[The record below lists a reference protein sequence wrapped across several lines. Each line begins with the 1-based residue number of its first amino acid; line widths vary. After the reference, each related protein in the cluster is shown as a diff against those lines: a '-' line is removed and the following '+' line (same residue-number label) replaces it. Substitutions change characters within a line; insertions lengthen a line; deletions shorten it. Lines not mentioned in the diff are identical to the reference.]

1 MRQNLPVV
9 DVFTGIEGLPVGN
22 NGECEKTVEESIC
35 RCDAWTASVAVAE
48 ATHEAS
54 VDSTSRGLFQP
65 GEEKGPLRHYLL
77 RPVSLGARYSKL
89 SSEELERKPDI
100 PLHKAAA
107 TLEDV
112 TLTLEQVSPLRES
125 SKRQ

>member
-1 MRQNLPVV
+1 VAELTR
-9 DVFTGIEGLPVGN
+9 
-22 NGECEKTVEESIC
+22 K
-35 RCDAWTASVAVAE
+35 ASVE
-48 ATHEAS
+48 LS
-54 VDSTSRGLFQP
+54 SYGLFHP

-89 SSEELERKPDI
+89 SSQEIERKPDV

-112 TLTLEQVSPLRES
+112 TLTLEQVSPSRES